1 MHNYYHPLSAKW
13 MSSSCVTTSGKFHYT
28 LLRRWVWKRP
38 IMSEHYFNKE
48 LCPHVS
54 TERPTVVSGPG
65 TENNVITLL
74 KKV

>member
-1 MHNYYHPLSAKW
+1 
-13 MSSSCVTTSGKFHYT
+13 
-28 LLRRWVWKRP
+28 
-38 IMSEHYFNKE
+38 MSEHYFNKE
-48 LCPHVS
+48 LCPHRS